1 MIKENPS
8 GIFVSADEGVTE
20 LLLRSTRYHTPV
32 TLVRY
37 DCSYP
42 PHVTVT
48 VTSTLPYAHFYSSTC
63 NTLPAI
69 RCRGSISIRCHCCY
83 SSSEYRCKLDRPT
96 AVMLY
101 CCDSNLKSYLCSIIR
116 LRCWQQVRQIR
127 TSFSFTVIVRLS
139 PIAYTLNILEIS

>member
-1 MIKENPS
+1 MIKDNPS

-69 RCRGSISIRCHCCY
+69 RCRGSIFIRCHCCY
-83 SSSEYRCKLDRPT
+83 CSIEYRCKLDRPT

-101 CCDSNLKSYLCSIIR
+101 YCDSNLKSYLCSIIR
-116 LRCWQQVRQIR
+116 LRCWQQVRQIS
-127 TSFSFTVIVRLS
+127 TSFSFTVIVRLLLLHTPS
-139 PIAYTLNILEIS
+139 IF